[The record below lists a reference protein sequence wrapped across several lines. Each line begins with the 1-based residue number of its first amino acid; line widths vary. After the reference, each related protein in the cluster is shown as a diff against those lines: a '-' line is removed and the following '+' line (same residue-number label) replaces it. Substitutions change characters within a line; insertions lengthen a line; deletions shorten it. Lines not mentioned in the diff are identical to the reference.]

1 LQLDAAAAD
10 RKPDAVAADWRVD
23 VAATA
28 AGTRPAA
35 TAAETVYCSDGG
47 CRGLQ
52 RWGGVACREGG
63 GDRVLLRRRR
73 QRQCTGWK
81 TVVASEME
89 LIWEL
94 RVSSLL
100 FYWALILSVQNQR

>member
-10 RKPDAVAADWRVD
+10 WKPDAVAADWRVD

-81 TVVASEME
+81 TVVADLGIEGF
-89 LIWEL
+89 
-94 RVSSLL
+94 VSRFLL
-100 FYWALILSVQNQR
+100 GSNPISPKFQR